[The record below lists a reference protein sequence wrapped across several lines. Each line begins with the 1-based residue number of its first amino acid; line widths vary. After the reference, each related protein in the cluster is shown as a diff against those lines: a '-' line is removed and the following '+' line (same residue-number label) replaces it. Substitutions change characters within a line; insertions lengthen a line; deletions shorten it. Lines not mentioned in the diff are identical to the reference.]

1 MLSICFKCCIKLSK
15 KLKSPYRISKIKLFI
30 DQYNLKEINF
40 PSHQKDWKMFELDNK
55 SVVLNFLFVPYNLQ
69 KEGTHTDQ
77 NII

>member
-1 MLSICFKCCIKLSK
+1 MVPVFMETADEHGDYLIVIIL
-15 KLKSPYRISKIKLFI
+15 
-30 DQYNLKEINF
+30 YNLKEINF

-69 KEGTHTDQ
+69 KEDTHTDQ